1 MVAGKIGGSDQIL
14 VSGGFADIR
23 TGKYMG
29 RLVAVKTLRVP
40 LQNDFSQIRKVGVDS
55 AIFTDLGMD

>member
-1 MVAGKIGGSDQIL
+1 MVPGEIRGSGQIL
-14 VSGGFADIR
+14 MLGGFADIR

-40 LQNDFSQIRKVGVDS
+40 LQNDFSQIRKVGINS
-55 AIFTDLGMD
+55 ATFVNLGAD

>member
-1 MVAGKIGGSDQIL
+1 MVPGEIGGSGQIL

-29 RLVAVKTLRVP
+29 CLIMVKTLRVP
-40 LQNDFSQIRKVGVDS
+40 LQNDFSQI
-55 AIFTDLGMD
+55 

>member
-1 MVAGKIGGSDQIL
+1 MVTENIEVSDQIL
-14 VSGGFADIR
+14 ASGGFADIR

-40 LQNDFSQIRKVGVDS
+40 LQNDFLEVRKVIISDILLVN
-55 AIFTDLGMD
+55 